1 MLDSD
6 SLSNY
11 PSPDYSLIPEENHY
25 SQISVESSRGCPFCC
40 CFCSIPNRR
49 HWAYYKPDDVI
60 KRVDD
65 AIKTANTMKYKDYF
79 LFVDDCFTING
90 DRAKN
95 ILNTLYTKYNGK
107 KKFFI
112 EARISNILESDIFQ
126 SINNDILFGVQ
137 IGVECGYDE
146 GLKKVNKKLTI
157 KQLYE
162 GMEILKAQG
171 IVDKC
176 MLSFIIGFPWETK
189 HEIDKTLSTMED
201 ISTKYGV
208 FCNLNWLIYLPSKL
222 WDERYESNI
231 YVDENIFDDPLWL
244 TNPEIFFKV
253 HPNIDLETVKHVD
266 ATCLKLKE
274 NKVNIEYNV
283 PFFIYSII
291 TKVYVYKFYKIK

>member
-1 MLDSD
+1 ML
-6 SLSNY
+6 LG
-11 PSPDYSLIPEENHY
+11 LIAAVGCGMEYYNFPVEEKN
-25 SQISVESSRGCPFCC
+25 
-40 CFCSIPNRR
+40 
-49 HWAYYKPDDVI
+49 
-60 KRVDD
+60 
-65 AIKTANTMKYKDYF
+65 NT
-79 LFVDDCFTING
+79 
-90 DRAKN
+90 
-95 ILNTLYTKYNGK
+95 
-107 KKFFI
+107 KFKF
-112 EARISNILESDIFQ
+112 ESDFEIRNIKFSYDSNSRL

-146 GLKKVNKKLTI
+146 GLKKVNIKLTI

-189 HEIDKTLSTMED
+189 HEIDKTLSTMEN

>member
-1 MLDSD
+1 M
-6 SLSNY
+6 
-11 PSPDYSLIPEENHY
+11 
-25 SQISVESSRGCPFCC
+25 
-40 CFCSIPNRR
+40 
-49 HWAYYKPDDVI
+49 
-60 KRVDD
+60 
-65 AIKTANTMKYKDYF
+65 
-79 LFVDDCFTING
+79 
-90 DRAKN
+90 
-95 ILNTLYTKYNGK
+95 YTKYNGK

-253 HPNIDLETVKHVD
+253 HPNINLETVKHVE

-283 PFFIYSII
+283 PFFHL
-291 TKVYVYKFYKIK
+291 